1 MRYALAV
8 EYDGA
13 AFCGWQFQ
21 KHCVSVQE
29 VVERALSIVAD
40 EPVQVVCS
48 GRTDAGVHARAQ
60 VVHFDCSAE
69 RPDRAWLMGAN
80 ANMQGRVAIHWGQRV
95 ADDFHARYS
104 ACGRRY
110 RYVILNRV
118 ARPGLARGQV
128 GWVYPRL
135 DHEAMHA
142 AAQALVGEFD
152 FTSFRAAGCQ
162 ARHAVREIFAIR
174 VSREGDYVYVD
185 IAANAFLHNMV
196 RIIVGSLIRVG
207 KGEAPV
213 SWIGELL
220 QLRDR
225 TAGGVTAVP
234 DGLYFLGAWY
244 PERFG
249 IPDFSQAV
257 TTF

>member
-8 EYDGA
+8 EYDGSK
-13 AFCGWQFQ
+13 FCGWQFQ

-29 VVERALSIVAD
+29 VVERALSTVAN

-60 VVHFDCSAE
+60 VVHFDCAAE

-80 ANMQGRVAIHWGQRV
+80 ANLQGQVAIHWGRRV

-118 ARPGLARGQV
+118 SRPGLERGRV

-135 DHEAMHA
+135 DHEAMHT
-142 AAQALVGEFD
+142 AAQALIGEYD
-152 FTSFRAAGCQ
+152 FSSFRAAGCQ
-162 ARHAVREIFAIR
+162 AKHAVREIFDIR
-174 VSREGDYVYVD
+174 ASRHGDYVHVD

-196 RIIVGSLIRVG
+196 RIIVGCLTRVG
-207 KGEAPV
+207 KGEANPE
-213 SWIGELL
+213 WIGELL
-220 QLRDR
+220 ALRDR
-225 TAGGVTAVP
+225 RAGGVTAVP

-244 PERFG
+244 PEHFG
-249 IPDFSQAV
+249 IPDFSQNVAS
-257 TTF
+257 F